1 MNNEEK
7 ILAAIEE
14 IAHQLGELKKN
25 SGKSIDDESLATI
38 TSKIDAVYESLEKRS
53 SEMGITQGADSII
66 LSEIK
71 AIQQQIKAERP
82 EVTHRYIEVKKPRSW
97 VIGLVSYFLVSV
109 VLCFLLV
116 LSNIN
121 LKRELKAISPN
132 DYKYRYLKLKSF
144 RFDNFKRGIKTTT
157 DLLYLIDEQ
166 YINNEQDLKQYVL
179 QRESEIRR
187 AFEASEI
194 AKQKEA
200 EAKAAKAEA
209 EKLRSGLHQK

>member
-14 IAHQLGELKKN
+14 IAHQLSDLKKN
-25 SGKSIDDESLATI
+25 SSKSIDNESLGTL
-38 TSKIDAVYESLEKRS
+38 TSKIDSINEALEKRS
-53 SEMGITQGADSII
+53 SEEGIAQEADSII

-71 AIQQQIKAERP
+71 AIQQQIAARP

-97 VIGLVSYFLVSV
+97 VIGVFSYFLVSF

-116 LSNIN
+116 VSNIN
-121 LKRELKAISPN
+121 LKREVKAISPN
-132 DYKYRYLKLKSF
+132 DYKYRYLKLKGF
-144 RFDNFKRGIKTTT
+144 RFDSFKKGIKTTT

-166 YINNEQDLKQYVL
+166 YISNEQDLKQYVL
-179 QRESEIRR
+179 HRESEIRR
-187 AFEASEI
+187 AFEAAEI
-194 AKQKEA
+194 ARQKEA

>member
-14 IAHQLGELKKN
+14 IAHQLGDLKKN
-25 SGKSIDDESLATI
+25 SSKSIDNESLATL
-38 TSKIDAVYESLEKRS
+38 TSKLDAINETLEKRS
-53 SEMGITQGADSII
+53 SEMGIAQGADSII

-97 VIGLVSYFLVSV
+97 VIGVVSYFLVSV

-116 LSNIN
+116 VSNVN
-121 LKRELKAISPN
+121 LKREVKAISPN

-144 RFDNFKRGIKTTT
+144 RFDSFKTGIKTTT

-179 QRESEIRR
+179 QRENEIRR

>member
-14 IAHQLGELKKN
+14 IAHQLSDLKKN
-25 SGKSIDDESLATI
+25 SNKSIDDKLLATI
-38 TSKIDAVYESLEKRS
+38 TAKIDSINETLENRS
-53 SEMGITQGADSII
+53 SEVGVAQGSGSNI

-71 AIQQQIKAERP
+71 AIQQQIAAKRP

-97 VIGLVSYFLVSV
+97 VIGVFSYFLVTF

-121 LKRELKAISPN
+121 LKREVKAISPN
-132 DYKYRYLKLKSF
+132 DYKYRYLKLKGF
-144 RFDNFKRGIKTTT
+144 RFDSFKKGIKTTT

-179 QRESEIRR
+179 HRESEIRR
-187 AFEASEI
+187 AFEAAEI
-194 AKQKEA
+194 ARQKEA

>member
-14 IAHQLGELKKN
+14 IAHQLSDLKKN
-25 SGKSIDDESLATI
+25 SSKSIDNESLGTL
-38 TSKIDAVYESLEKRS
+38 TSKIDSINEALEKRS
-53 SEMGITQGADSII
+53 SEEGIAQESDSNI

-71 AIQQQIKAERP
+71 AIQQQIAARP

-97 VIGLVSYFLVSV
+97 VIGVFSYFLVSF

-116 LSNIN
+116 VSNIN
-121 LKRELKAISPN
+121 LKREVKAISPN
-132 DYKYRYLKLKSF
+132 DYKYRYLKLKGF
-144 RFDNFKRGIKTTT
+144 RFDSFKKGIKTTT

-187 AFEASEI
+187 AFEAAEI
-194 AKQKEA
+194 ARQKEA